1 MVQIPKGIHLS
12 FSISRLCFTIFQD
25 LGLLNLLPKCVEL
38 CNADVLAFGCCHA
51 ALSDVN
57 GSGKVPFEF
66 GRSGE
71 DWRL

>member
-12 FSISRLCFTIFQD
+12 FSISTLLHYFSRSWASEHLAKMCGTLQCRCV
-25 LGLLNLLPKCVEL
+25 GLW
-38 CNADVLAFGCCHA
+38 CCHA